1 MTSSPVVDYDAGA
14 AHRSRTSSAPVHEVR
29 ASLVPG
35 DSRSSVASPPP
46 FAPGIQDPI
55 RADLF
60 SPERLEEHAER
71 IASQPVL
78 AEGATGRRLS
88 PRVRD
93 SGRLLLQCYREIAA
107 VIRDEGVTTPAAEW
121 FVDNFHV
128 VDAVVRQ
135 VREDLPPGFYRQ
147 LPKLAEGPLAGYPRV
162 LGLAWAFV
170 AHTDSRFEPETLH
183 RFVRGFQRVQPLT
196 IGELWAVAIA
206 LRIVLLEN
214 LRRLAERIVTGRAAR
229 QDADALAD
237 DLLGLGG
244 RSARPLA
251 YQGLDATVTPS
262 TPFRVEL
269 VQRLRDQDPQST
281 PALRWLNEQL
291 SALGTSAD
299 ELVQLEHHSQAAM
312 NVTVRNVIT
321 SMRTMATF
329 DWAEFFE
336 GVSLVDDLLRD
347 ESRFGAMDFPTRDQ
361 YRHAIEDLARSSRRS
376 ELDVTRRALALA
388 RRATST
394 APTNGA
400 DAADRSGDPGYYLIS
415 KGRALLER
423 DLGCRIPLPRRLLR
437 AVLPGA
443 TPGYLA
449 TIAMVA
455 ALLLALPLLAAHA
468 SGTSLGALVLLGF
481 LALIPA
487 SDLAVAL
494 VNRAVV
500 RLVGPRALPR
510 LELPD
515 GVPPSLRTVVVV
527 PVLLT
532 SEPAIEEHVNRLEI
546 HFLANPDG
554 AVHFALLSDWIDA
567 PTETMPDDDR
577 LLAAAAAGIA
587 RLNARHGAPAGGER
601 FLLLHRRRIW
611 SAGEGKW
618 MGWERKRG
626 KLDELNHLLMGA
638 ADTTFTRPD
647 GRAPRVP
654 PDVRYV
660 ITLDADTRLPRGAAT
675 RLVGTMAHP
684 LNRPTFDVRA
694 GRVVEGYAVLQP
706 RITPSIPGDAA
717 TSLFQRIFAGP
728 AGIDPYASATS
739 DVYQDLFGEGSYTG
753 KGIYDVAVF
762 TAALEGR
769 VPENSLLSHDLFEGI
784 FARAGLVTDIE
795 LFEEFP
801 TDYEVAAGRQYR
813 WARGDWQ
820 LLPWITKGDVIGAT
834 RGTWIPLIGKW
845 KIVDNLR
852 RTLSPPTA
860 WLTLLAGW
868 VLPHGAPF
876 VWTGF
881 VLGTIALPALLPAFA
896 DVIPAR
902 AGISKRTHIRSVARS
917 FALAA
922 SQVALGITFLAH
934 QAWLMG
940 DAIGRTL
947 VRLYLTRRRLLEWTT
962 AAQAESELSR
972 DVTGVYRR
980 MRGALVL
987 AAAAVALLV
996 LRRPESAGLA
1006 APFIVLWALSP
1017 LMARWVSRPPRQ
1029 SSTQA
1034 LSDSDAGTLRS
1045 TARRTWRFFET
1056 FVGPDDSFLPPD
1068 NFQEDPKPVVAHRTS
1083 PTNIGLYLLSTVS
1096 ARDFGWLGILDAL
1109 DRLEATLATMRRLER
1124 FRGHLYN
1131 WYDTGTLRPLE
1142 PRYVSTVDSG
1152 NLAAHLLALGS
1163 ACRSAVDLPLLDRH
1177 VFTGIEDALLLVHD
1191 AASVLTEN
1199 RRSQTVTLGQL
1210 TEARAALAAGLR
1222 DPPVSPAESAARVR
1236 RLTRDADTLVD
1247 IARALTAERGDAEQ
1261 SDLLVWA
1268 EAARDTAASHRRD
1281 LDAIMPWAA
1290 RTEGAVSDST
1300 PALAALLRSPLTPA
1314 DLPDRC
1320 QAAIDELTALRD
1332 ATLRE
1337 ASAPPE
1343 ETPRIDALIADLDHS
1358 ADAARVLVRRL
1369 LAVGRLA
1376 RELFDAMEFGFLFD
1390 PSRKIFSIGYRVTD
1404 GGLDTG
1410 AYDLLASEARL
1421 ASFIAIAKGDVPVAH
1436 WFHLGRP
1443 MTPVSLGSALVSW
1456 SGSMFEYLMPELV
1469 MHAPSGSLLAE
1480 TSRLVVRRQM
1490 SYGAEHGVPWGISES
1505 AYNVRDLDLTFQ
1517 YSNFGV
1523 PGLGLERGLS
1533 EDLVVAPYAT
1543 ALAAM
1548 VDAAGAA
1555 RNFSSLIAVG
1565 ARGPYGFY
1573 EALDYTKS
1581 RLPDGASVAIVR
1593 AYMVHHQGMT
1603 LIALVNA
1610 LQDGVMRSRFH
1621 AEPIIQATE
1630 LLLQERVPRD
1640 VAVSRPRVEEVHAPA
1655 HLRHFVE
1662 PVFRQFT
1669 TPHGPTP
1676 RTHLLSN
1683 GRYAVMLTTAGSG
1696 YSRFGGLAVTR
1707 WREDVTRDN
1716 YGTYL
1721 FLRDVQTGAVWSA
1734 GYQPS
1739 GFEPDSYDVTFS
1751 EDRAEFRRRDGAI
1764 TTSLEVL
1771 VSPEDDA
1778 EMRRVSVTNL
1788 GSQAREI
1795 EVTSYAE
1802 LVLAPPAADAAH
1814 PVFSSLF
1821 VQTEAVAD
1829 LGALLATRRPRS
1841 TSEAATWAAHT
1852 VVVEGQPGGGAQ
1864 YETDRGRFLGRG
1876 RTIRTPMSIIDGR
1889 PLSNTAGSVL
1899 DPIFSLRRRIRLAP
1913 GDTARLTFSTLI
1925 APSRDAALALA
1936 DKYRDPATFERT
1948 VTLAWTQAQVQCHH
1962 LGIEP
1967 DEAHLFQN
1975 LAGRILYSDP
1985 TLRPSTDALART
1997 TSGPSALWAQQISG
2011 DLPIVLVRI
2020 DESEDRGIVRQLL
2033 RAHEYWRVKGLAV
2046 DLVIVNEKAHSY
2058 TQELQASLEALVRTS
2073 QSAGRD
2079 ERLNARGGVFILRR
2093 DLLSPGDHAALQAA
2107 ARAVLL
2113 SRHGT
2118 LAEQLRR
2125 AELPLE
2131 STPVSPRRPARKELP
2146 IDVAAPHFESEFFN
2160 GLGGFVDDGREYVT
2174 VLGEGQWTP
2183 APWVNVIANPAFG
2196 FQVSESGA
2204 GYTWSVNSR
2213 ENQLTPWSNDPV
2225 SDQPGE
2231 TIYIRDEET
2240 GELWGPTLLPI
2251 RESVSPYV
2259 ARHGQGYSR
2268 FEHTSHG
2275 IALQLLQFVPRED
2288 PIKISRLTLENH
2300 SDRPR
2305 RLSVTAYVEWVLG
2318 ASRSTTAP
2326 LITTNVDPET
2336 GAMFARNA
2344 WNPEF
2349 GDRIAF
2355 ADLGGR
2361 QTAWTADRTE
2371 VIGRNGTLDHPAL
2384 LERDGRPSGRVGAG
2398 LDPCAALQTVI
2409 DMPPGGREE
2418 IVFFLG
2424 QASSPAEA
2432 RTLLVR
2438 YRAEDLDTTLAS
2450 VRTHWDDILGAVQVK
2465 TPDRSVDLMLNRWL
2479 LYQTLGCRVWARSA
2493 FYQAGGAYGFRDQLQ
2508 DVMALAVAMREV
2520 AREHL
2525 LRAAARQFVEGDV
2538 QHWWHPPAGRGVRS
2552 RISDDSVWLPYAV
2565 IHYLE
2570 VTGDAALL
2578 DEIVPF
2584 LDGPAIPPGQD
2595 DAYFQPAISAR
2606 QGTLFE
2612 HCARALDRSLSVG
2625 AHGLPLI
2632 GTGDWNDGMNR
2643 VGHEGRGES
2652 VWLGWFLHA
2661 TLWEFARLADVRGE
2675 HARADIWRGHVHHLK
2690 ASLEAHAWDGDWY
2703 RRAYFDDGT
2712 PLGSVASAECRI
2724 DSIAQSWGVISGAA
2738 EPGRAARAMAAVEE
2752 YLVRRDQELILLFTP
2767 PFDRGPLDPG
2777 YIKGYPPGIRENGGQ
2792 YTHAAIWSVMA
2803 FAALGDGDKANELF
2817 SILNPIN
2824 RASTRAGVHRYKV
2837 EPYVAAADVYAE
2849 YPHVGRGGWTWY
2861 TGSAGWMYRAGLEWL
2876 LGFRLRNAVLHVDPC
2891 IPRAWRRYEIMFR
2904 YHGSRYEITVENP
2917 NGATR
2922 GIATMELDGV
2932 VLAAPHGSV
2941 PLTNDG
2947 AVHRVR
2953 VVLG

>member
-1 MTSSPVVDYDAGA
+1 
-14 AHRSRTSSAPVHEVR
+14 
-29 ASLVPG
+29 
-35 DSRSSVASPPP
+35 
-46 FAPGIQDPI
+46 
-55 RADLF
+55 
-60 SPERLEEHAER
+60 
-71 IASQPVL
+71 
-78 AEGATGRRLS
+78 
-88 PRVRD
+88 
-93 SGRLLLQCYREIAA
+93 
-107 VIRDEGVTTPAAEW
+107 VIRDEGATTPAAEW

-135 VREDLPPGFYRQ
+135 VREDLPHGFYRQ
-147 LPKLAEGPLAGYPRV
+147 LPKLADGPLEGYPRV

-170 AHTDSRFEPETLH
+170 AHTDSRFEPETLQ
-183 RFVRGFQRVQPLT
+183 RFVRGFQRAQPLT
-196 IGELWAVAIA
+196 IGELWAVPIA
-206 LRIVLLEN
+206 LRIVLVEN
-214 LRRLAERIVTGRAAR
+214 LRRLAERMVTGRAAR
-229 QDADALAD
+229 QAADALAD

-244 RSARPLA
+244 RPARPLA
-251 YQGLDATVTPS
+251 FQGLGASVAPS
-262 TPFRVEL
+262 TPFTVEL
-269 VQRLRDQDPQST
+269 VQRLREQDPQAT
-281 PALRWLNEQL
+281 PALRWLNERL
-291 SALGTSAD
+291 STLGTSAD
-299 ELVQLEHHSQAAM
+299 ELVQVEHQNQAAM

-336 GVSLVDDLLRD
+336 SVSLVDEVLRAA
-347 ESRFGAMDFPTRDQ
+347 SRFGAMDFPTRDQ
-361 YRHAIEDLARSSRRS
+361 YRHAIEDLARASRRS
-376 ELDVTRRALALA
+376 ELDVTRQALALA
-388 RRATST
+388 RRAASATPRS
-394 APTNGA
+394 GA
-400 DAADRSGDPGYYLIS
+400 SPDDRSEEPGYYLIS
-415 KGRALLER
+415 EGRSLLEQE
-423 DLGCRIPLPRRLLR
+423 LGCRVPLPRRLFR
-437 AVLPGA
+437 ALLSGA
-443 TPGYLA
+443 TPGYL
-449 TIAMVA
+449 VGGA
-455 ALLLALPLLAAHA
+455 AVSAILLALPLLAGHA
-468 SGTSLGALVLLGF
+468 AGTGPVALVLLGL

-494 VNRAVV
+494 VNRAVAW
-500 RLVGPRALPR
+500 LVGPRALPR

-515 GVPPSLRTVVVV
+515 GVPASLRTVVVV

-532 SEPAIEEHVNRLEI
+532 SEAAIEEHVNHLEI

-554 AVHFALLSDWIDA
+554 DIHFALLSDWIDA
-567 PTETMPDDDR
+567 PSETMPEDDR
-577 LLAAAAAGIA
+577 LLAAAAVGIA
-587 RLNARHGAPAGGER
+587 GLNARHGAPPAGGER

-611 SAGEGKW
+611 SAGEDKW

-626 KLDELNHLLMGA
+626 KLDELNHLLMGTG
-638 ADTTFTRPD
+638 DTTFTKPGGRRPQ
-647 GRAPRVP
+647 VP
-654 PDVRYV
+654 SGVRYV

-684 LNRPTFDVRA
+684 LNRPAFDAQA

-706 RITPSIPGDAA
+706 RITPSMPIDPAR
-717 TSLFQRIFAGP
+717 SLFQRIFAGP
-728 AGIDPYASATS
+728 AGIDPYATATS

-753 KGIYDVAVF
+753 KGIYDVAAF

-820 LLPWITKGDVIGAT
+820 LLPWIIKGDGVGGT
-834 RGTWIPLIGKW
+834 RGTWISLIGMW

-860 WLTLLAGW
+860 WLTLIAAW
-868 VLPHGAPF
+868 VLPHGAPL
-876 VWTGF
+876 VWTAF
-881 VLGTIALPALLPAFA
+881 VLGTIALPALMPAFA

-902 AGISKRTHIRSVARS
+902 PGISKRTHIRSIARG

-940 DAIGRTL
+940 DAIARTL
-947 VRLYLTRRRLLEWTT
+947 VRLYLTRRRLLEWTA

-980 MRGALVL
+980 MRGALIL
-987 AAAAVALLV
+987 TATAAALVVLL
-996 LRRPESAGLA
+996 RPEGAGLA
-1006 APFIVLWALSP
+1006 GPFLALWALSP
-1017 LMARWVSRPPRQ
+1017 LVSRWVSRPSRP
-1029 SSTQA
+1029 SSTRVLA
-1034 LSDSDAGTLRS
+1034 FSDATLLRS
-1045 TARRTWRFFET
+1045 TARRTWRFFEI
-1056 FVGPDDSFLPPD
+1056 FVGPDDAFLPPD
-1068 NFQEDPKPVVAHRTS
+1068 NFQEDPRPVVAHRTS
-1083 PTNIGLYLLSTVS
+1083 PTNIGLYLLSIVS
-1096 ARDFGWLGILDAL
+1096 ARDFGWLGILDTL

-1124 FRGHLYN
+1124 FRGHFYN
-1131 WYDTGTLRPLE
+1131 WYDTGGLRPLE

-1152 NLAAHLLALGS
+1152 NLAAHLLTLDR
-1163 ACRSAVDLPLLDRH
+1163 ACRNAVDFPLLDRH
-1177 VFTGIEDALLLVHD
+1177 VFAGIEDALLLVQD

-1210 TEARAALAAGLR
+1210 AEAREALAAGLR
-1222 DPPVSPAESAARVR
+1222 DPPASPAESAARVR
-1236 RLTRDADTLVD
+1236 RLAHAADTLVD
-1247 IARALTAERGDAEQ
+1247 VARALTAEREDADQ
-1261 SDLLVWA
+1261 SDLVIWA
-1268 EAARDTAASHRRD
+1268 EAARASVTSHRRD
-1281 LDAIMPWAA
+1281 LDTLMPWTALL
-1290 RTEGAVSDST
+1290 EGTAPDPT
-1300 PALAALLRSPLTPA
+1300 PALDALLRSPCAPTELS
-1314 DLPDRC
+1314 DRAE
-1320 QAAIDELTALRD
+1320 AAIDELTTLRD

-1337 ASAPPE
+1337 GSAQTEATARIE
-1343 ETPRIDALIADLDHS
+1343 ELIGRLARS
-1358 ADAARVLVRRL
+1358 ADAGRVLVRRL
-1369 LAVGRLA
+1369 LAAGRLA

-1390 PSRKIFSIGYRVTD
+1390 PSQKLFSIGYRDID
-1404 GGLDTG
+1404 GGLDPS

-1421 ASFIAIAKGDVPVAH
+1421 ASFIAIAKGDVPVSH

-1443 MTPVSLGSALVSW
+1443 MTPVGLGSALVSW

-1469 MHAPSGSLLAE
+1469 MHVLPGSLLAE

-1490 SYGAEHGVPWGISES
+1490 SYGAEHRVPWGISES

-1548 VDAAGAA
+1548 VDPGAAA
-1555 RNFSSLIAVG
+1555 RNFSSLVAAG
-1565 ARGPYGFY
+1565 AQGPYGFY
-1573 EALDYTKS
+1573 EALDYTGS
-1581 RLPDGASVAIVR
+1581 RLPDGSSVAIVR
-1593 AYMVHHQGMT
+1593 AYMAHHQGMT
-1603 LIALVNA
+1603 LVALANA
-1610 LQDGVMRSRFH
+1610 LCDGVMRSRFH

-1655 HLRHFVE
+1655 HLRDFVE
-1662 PVFRQFT
+1662 PVFRQFN
-1669 TPHGPTP
+1669 TPHGSTP
-1676 RTHLLSN
+1676 RTHLISN

-1696 YSRFGGLAVTR
+1696 YSRFGSIAVTR
-1707 WREDVTRDN
+1707 WREDVTRDS
-1716 YGTYL
+1716 YGTYV
-1721 FLRDVQTGAVWSA
+1721 FLRDVQSGAVWSA
-1734 GYQPS
+1734 GYQPT
-1739 GFEPDSYDVTFS
+1739 GVEPDTYRVTFS
-1751 EDRAEFRRRDGAI
+1751 EDRAEFRRRDGSIA
-1764 TTSLEVL
+1764 TSLEVL

-1802 LVLAPPAADAAH
+1802 MVLAPAAADAAH
-1814 PVFSSLF
+1814 PVFSNLF
-1821 VQTEAVAD
+1821 VQTEAVTD
-1829 LGALLATRRPRS
+1829 LGALLATRRVRS
-1841 TSEAATWAAHT
+1841 AGEPTTWAAHT
-1852 VVVEGQPGGGAQ
+1852 VVVEGQSGGGAQ

-1913 GDTARLTFSTLI
+1913 GETARLTFSMLI
-1925 APSRDAALALA
+1925 APSRETALALA

-1975 LAGRILYSDP
+1975 LASRILYSDP
-1985 TLRPSTDALART
+1985 TLRPSAEVLARSN
-1997 TSGPSALWAQQISG
+1997 SGPSALWAQQISG

-2046 DLVIVNEKAHSY
+2046 DLVIMNEKAHSY

-2073 QSAGRD
+2073 ARRE
-2079 ERLNARGGVFILRR
+2079 ERLDAHGGVFILRR

-2125 AELPLE
+2125 AEPPPEATLA
-2131 STPVSPRRPARKELP
+2131 PRRPPTSKRP
-2146 IDVAAPHFESEFFN
+2146 PVDVPVPHLESEFFN

-2183 APWVNVIANPAFG
+2183 APWVNVIANPTFG

-2225 SDQPGE
+2225 SDAPGE

-2240 GELWGPTLLPI
+2240 GELWGPTVLPI
-2251 RESVSPYV
+2251 RENASPYV
-2259 ARHGQGYSR
+2259 ARHGHGYSR

-2275 IALQLLQFVPRED
+2275 IALELLQFVPRED
-2288 PIKISRLTLENH
+2288 PIKISRLRLENH

-2305 RLSVTAYVEWVLG
+2305 HLSVTAYVEWVLG
-2318 ASRSTTAP
+2318 ASRSRTAP
-2326 LITTNVDPET
+2326 LITTEIDRET
-2336 GAMFARNA
+2336 GAMLARNA

-2361 QTAWTADRTE
+2361 QTAWTGDRSE
-2371 VIGRNGTLDHPAL
+2371 IIGRNGALDHPAL
-2384 LERDGRPSGRVGAG
+2384 LERGGRPSGRVGAG

-2409 DMPPGGREE
+2409 ELPPGGREE
-2418 IVFFLG
+2418 IMFFLG
-2424 QASSPAEA
+2424 QTSSPAEA
-2432 RTLLVR
+2432 RALVLR
-2438 YRAEDLDTTLAS
+2438 YRAEDLDRTLET

-2508 DVMALAVAMREV
+2508 DVMALAVAKREV

-2552 RISDDSVWLPYAV
+2552 RISDDAIWLAYAV
-2565 IHYLE
+2565 THYLE
-2570 VTGDAALL
+2570 VTGDSALL
-2578 DEIVPF
+2578 DETIPF
-2584 LDGPAIPPGQD
+2584 LEGPAIPPGQD
-2595 DAYFQPAISAR
+2595 DSYFQPAISEER
-2606 QGTLFE
+2606 GTLFE

-2632 GTGDWNDGMNR
+2632 GAGDWNDGMNR

-2652 VWLGWFLHA
+2652 VWLGWFLHT
-2661 TLWEFARLADVRGE
+2661 TLWEFARLADARGE
-2675 HARADIWRGHVHHLK
+2675 HPRAAAWRDHVRALK
-2690 ASLEAHAWDGDWY
+2690 ASLEAHGWDGDWY

-2712 PLGSVASAECRI
+2712 PLGSVANTECRI
-2724 DSIAQSWGVISGAA
+2724 DSIAQSWGMISGAA
-2738 EPGRAARAMAAVEE
+2738 DPTRATRAMAAVEQ

-2767 PFDRGPLDPG
+2767 PFDRAPLDPG

-2861 TGSAGWMYRAGLEWL
+2861 TGSSGWMYRAGLEWL
-2876 LGFRLRNAVLHVDPC
+2876 LGFRLRGAVLHLDPC
-2891 IPRAWRRYEIMFR
+2891 IPRAWRGYEITFR
-2904 YHGSRYEITVENP
+2904 YHASRYEITVENP

-2922 GIATMELDGV
+2922 GISSIEVDGV
-2932 VLAAPHGSV
+2932 PRTVTGGSV
-2941 PLTNDG
+2941 PLTSDG

>member
-1 MTSSPVVDYDAGA
+1 
-14 AHRSRTSSAPVHEVR
+14 
-29 ASLVPG
+29 
-35 DSRSSVASPPP
+35 
-46 FAPGIQDPI
+46 
-55 RADLF
+55 
-60 SPERLEEHAER
+60 
-71 IASQPVL
+71 
-78 AEGATGRRLS
+78 
-88 PRVRD
+88 
-93 SGRLLLQCYREIAA
+93 
-107 VIRDEGVTTPAAEW
+107 VIRDEGATTPAAEW

-135 VREDLPPGFYRQ
+135 VREDLPRGFYRQ
-147 LPKLAEGPLAGYPRV
+147 LPKLAEDPLEGYPRV
-162 LGLAWAFV
+162 IGLAWAFV
-170 AHTDSRFEPETLH
+170 AHTDSRFEPETLQ

-196 IGELWAVAIA
+196 IGELWAVPIA

-214 LRRLAERIVTGRAAR
+214 LRRLAERIVNGRAAR
-229 QDADALAD
+229 HEADALANE
-237 DLLGLGG
+237 LLGLGG

-251 YQGLDATVTPS
+251 FQGLEATARS
-262 TPFRVEL
+262 TAFTVEL
-269 VQRLRDQDPQST
+269 IQRLREEDPQST
-281 PALRWLNEQL
+281 PALQWLDDQL
-291 SALGTSAD
+291 STLGSSAD
-299 ELVQLEHHSQAAM
+299 ELVQVEHQNQAAM

-321 SMRTMATF
+321 SMRMMSTF
-329 DWAEFFE
+329 DWAAFFE
-336 GVSLVDDLLRD
+336 SISLVDDLLRS
-347 ESRFGAMDFPTRDQ
+347 ESHFGAMDFSTRDQ
-361 YRHAIEDLARSSRRS
+361 YRHAIEDLARTSTWS
-376 ELDVTRRALALA
+376 ELDITRQVIDRAKRAALAALK
-388 RRATST
+388 TG
-394 APTNGA
+394 APPGG
-400 DAADRSGDPGYYLIS
+400 RSEDPGYYLIS
-415 KGRALLER
+415 EGRPRLEK
-423 DLGCRIPLPRRLLR
+423 DLGCHVPIKRWCLR
-437 AVLPGA
+437 VFLSGA
-443 TPGYLA
+443 TPGYLT
-449 TIAMVA
+449 TIAVVTG
-455 ALLLALPLLAAHA
+455 LLLMLPLLAAHA
-468 SGTSLGALVLLGF
+468 SGVSLGALVLLGF
-481 LALIPA
+481 LAMIPA
-487 SDLAVAL
+487 SDLAIAL
-494 VNRAVV
+494 INRSVMEM
-500 RLVGPRALPR
+500 VGPRALPR
-510 LELPD
+510 LELHD

-532 SEPAIEEHVNRLEI
+532 SEAAIEEHVNHLEI

-554 AVHFALLSDWIDA
+554 AIHFALLSDWIDA
-567 PTETMPDDDR
+567 PTETMPEDDR
-577 LLAAAAAGIA
+577 LLAVAIDGVA
-587 RLNARHGAPAGGER
+587 RLNARHGPAPAASER

-626 KLDELNHLLMGA
+626 KLDELNHLLTGA
-638 ADTTFTRPD
+638 RGTTFLAIHGRP
-647 GRAPRVP
+647 PQVP
-654 PDVRYV
+654 AGVRYV
-660 ITLDADTRLPRGAAT
+660 ITLDADTRLPRGVAN
-675 RLVGTMAHP
+675 RLVGTIAHP
-684 LNRPTFDVRA
+684 LNRPAFDVRA
-694 GRVVEGYAVLQP
+694 GRVVDGYGVLQP
-706 RITPSIPGDAA
+706 RITPTIPTDRG

-728 AGIDPYASATS
+728 AGIDPYATATS

-753 KGIYDVAVF
+753 KGIYDVAAF

-813 WARGDWQ
+813 LARGDWQ
-820 LLPWITKGDVIGAT
+820 LLPWII
-834 RGTWIPLIGKW
+834 RGTGTPLIGRW
-845 KIVDNLR
+845 KIADNLR
-852 RTLSPPTA
+852 RTLSPPAA
-860 WLTLLAGW
+860 WLTLVAGW
-868 VLPHGAPF
+868 TVLDRAPL
-876 VWTGF
+876 VWTTF
-881 VLGTIALPALLPAFA
+881 VLATIALPALVPAFA
-896 DVIPAR
+896 EVVPKR
-902 AGISKRTHIRSVARS
+902 SGISKRTHLRGVARS
-917 FALAA
+917 FTLSA
-922 SQVALGITFLAH
+922 SQIGLGITFLAH

-940 DAIGRTL
+940 DAIARTL
-947 VRLYLTRRRLLEWTT
+947 VRLYLTRRRLLEWTA

-972 DVTGVYRR
+972 DITGVYRR
-980 MRGALVL
+980 MRGALIL
-987 AAAAVALLV
+987 TAVAAGALV
-996 LRRPESAGLA
+996 ALVRPESAAVAG
-1006 APFIVLWALSP
+1006 PFLLLWSLSP
-1017 LMARWVSRPPRQ
+1017 LVARWVSRPPRP
-1029 SSTQA
+1029 SPTQL
-1034 LSDSDAGTLRS
+1034 LSRSDANLLRL

-1056 FVGPDDSFLPPD
+1056 FVGPDDTFLPPD

-1083 PTNIGLYLLSTVS
+1083 PTNIGLYLLSIVS
-1096 ARDFGWLGILDAL
+1096 ARDFGWVGMLDTL
-1109 DRLEATLATMRRLER
+1109 DRLEATLGTMRRLER
-1124 FRGHLYN
+1124 FRGHFYN
-1131 WYDTGTLRPLE
+1131 WYDTGGLRPLE

-1152 NLAAHLLALGS
+1152 NLAAHLLTLGS
-1163 ACRSAVDLPLLDRH
+1163 ACRSAIHEPLLDRH
-1177 VFTGIEDALLLVHD
+1177 VFAGIDDAVELVQE
-1191 AASVLTEN
+1191 AASVLADD
-1199 RRSQTVTLGQL
+1199 RRSQTVTLRDL
-1210 TEARAALAAGLR
+1210 AETRETLAAGLR
-1222 DPPVSPAESAARVR
+1222 DLPVGLAESAARLR

-1247 IARALTAERGDAEQ
+1247 ISRTLTDERGEAEP

-1268 EAARDTAASHRRD
+1268 QAARATSASHQRD
-1281 LDAIMPWAA
+1281 LDTIMPWASHLEA
-1290 RTEGAVSDST
+1290 APTDPAHTSPDLVRAVTACFASAPT
-1300 PALAALLRSPLTPA
+1300 AA

-1320 QAAIDELTALRD
+1320 QAAIAELTILRD

-1337 ASAPPE
+1337 SSVRGDDI
-1343 ETPRIDALIADLDHS
+1343 TRIDELIVGLERS
-1358 ADAARVLVRRL
+1358 SVAAHVLVGRL
-1369 LAVGRLA
+1369 LAITRVA
-1376 RELFDAMEFGFLFD
+1376 KELLDAMQFGFLFD

-1404 GGLDTG
+1404 GGLDAG

-1421 ASFIAIAKGDVPVAH
+1421 ASFIAIAKGDVPVSH
-1436 WFHLGRP
+1436 WFQLGRP
-1443 MTPVSLGSALVSW
+1443 MTPVGLGSALVSW

-1480 TSRLVVRRQM
+1480 TSRLVVQRQI

-1523 PGLGLERGLS
+1523 PGLGLERGLG

-1548 VDAAGAA
+1548 VDPVAAAKNLASLTALGAQ
-1555 RNFSSLIAVG
+1555 
-1565 ARGPYGFY
+1565 GPYGLY

-1581 RLPDGASVAIVR
+1581 RLPDGASVAIVH
-1593 AYMVHHQGMT
+1593 AYMAHHQGMT
-1603 LIALVNA
+1603 LVALANA
-1610 LQDGVMRSRFH
+1610 LRDGVMRARFH
-1621 AEPIIQATE
+1621 AEPIIEATD
-1630 LLLQERVPRD
+1630 LLLQERAPRD
-1640 VAVSRPRVEEVHAPA
+1640 VAVARPRAEEVHAPA
-1655 HLRHFVE
+1655 HVRGFVE

-1696 YSRFGGLAVTR
+1696 YSRCAGLAITR

-1716 YGTYL
+1716 WGTYL
-1721 FLRDVQTGAVWSA
+1721 FLRDVQSGAVWSA
-1734 GYQPS
+1734 GHQPT
-1739 GFEPDSYDVTFS
+1739 GVEPDSYRVTFS

-1764 TTSLEVL
+1764 TTTLEVL

-1788 GSQAREI
+1788 GVQAREI
-1795 EVTSYAE
+1795 ELTSYAE

-1829 LGALLATRRPRS
+1829 LGALLATRRVRS
-1841 TSEAATWAAHT
+1841 ASEAAVWAAHT
-1852 VVVEGQPGGGAQ
+1852 VVVEGQTGGGAQ

-1899 DPIFSLRRRIRLAP
+1899 DPIFSLRRRIRLAA
-1913 GDTARLTFSTLI
+1913 GQTARLTFSTLI
-1925 APSRDAALALA
+1925 ASSREAAVALA

-1975 LAGRILYSDP
+1975 LASRILYSDP
-1985 TLRPSTDALART
+1985 TLRPSADVLARN

-2046 DLVIVNEKAHSY
+2046 DLVILNEEAHSY
-2058 TQELQASLEALVRTS
+2058 TQELQTSLETLVRTS
-2073 QSAGRD
+2073 QSARRD
-2079 ERLNARGGVFILRR
+2079 EREDAHGNVFILRK
-2093 DLLSPGDHAALQAA
+2093 DLLTPGDHAALQAA
-2107 ARAVLL
+2107 ARAILL

-2118 LAEQLRR
+2118 LAEQLLR
-2125 AELPLE
+2125 AEP
-2131 STPVSPRRPARKELP
+2131 TPGPVPSPRRRPARKDEP
-2146 IDVAAPHFESEFFN
+2146 VAVSSPRPDSEFFN
-2160 GLGGFVDDGREYVT
+2160 GVGGFVNDGREYVT
-2174 VLGEGQWTP
+2174 ALGEGQWTP

-2204 GYTWSVNSR
+2204 GYAWSLNSR
-2213 ENQLTPWSNDPV
+2213 ENQLTTWSNDPV
-2225 SDQPGE
+2225 SDPPGE

-2251 RESVSPYV
+2251 RENASPYV

-2275 IALQLLQFVPRED
+2275 IAVHLLQFVPLED
-2288 PIKISRLTLENH
+2288 PIKISRLTLQNH
-2300 SDRPR
+2300 SGRSR

-2326 LITTNVDPET
+2326 FITTEIDPET
-2336 GAMFARNA
+2336 GALFAHNV

-2361 QTAWTADRTE
+2361 QTAWTGDRAE
-2371 VIGRNGTLDHPAL
+2371 IIGRNGTLDHPAL
-2384 LERDGRPSGRVGAG
+2384 LERGGRPSGRVGAG

-2409 DMPPGGREE
+2409 EVPAGGREE

-2424 QASSPAEA
+2424 QASSSVEA
-2432 RTLLVR
+2432 RALLVR
-2438 YRAEDLDTTLAS
+2438 YRAEDLDLTLEA

-2465 TPDRSVDLMLNRWL
+2465 TPDRSMDLMLNRWL

-2508 DVMALAVAMREV
+2508 DVMALAVAKREV

-2538 QHWWHPPAGRGVRS
+2538 QHWWHPPSGRGVRT
-2552 RISDDSVWLPYAV
+2552 RISDDSIWLPYAV
-2565 IHYLE
+2565 THYLE
-2570 VTGDAALL
+2570 VTGDATLL

-2584 LDGPAIPPGQD
+2584 LEGPAIPPGQD
-2595 DAYFQPAISAR
+2595 ESYFQPSLSAER
-2606 QGTLFE
+2606 ATLFE
-2612 HCARALDRSLSVG
+2612 HCARALDRSLAVG

-2643 VGHEGRGES
+2643 VGDKGRGES

-2661 TLWEFARLADVRGE
+2661 TLWEFARLADARGE
-2675 HARADIWRGHVHHLK
+2675 GARADTWRTHVHALK
-2690 ASLEAHAWDGDWY
+2690 TSLEAHAWDGDWY

-2712 PLGSVASAECRI
+2712 PLGSVANAECRI
-2724 DSIAQSWGVISGAA
+2724 DSIAQSWGVLSGAA
-2738 EPGRAARAMAAVEE
+2738 EPARAARAMAAVEE

-2767 PFDRGPLDPG
+2767 PFDRAPLDPG

-2792 YTHAAIWSVMA
+2792 YTHAAIWAVMA
-2803 FAALGDGDKANELF
+2803 FAALGAGDMANELF

-2837 EPYVAAADVYAE
+2837 EPYVAVADVYAE

-2876 LGFRLRNAVLHVDPC
+2876 LGFRLRGAVLHLDPC
-2891 IPRAWRRYEIMFR
+2891 IPRAWRRFDIAFR
-2904 YHGSRYEITVENP
+2904 YHASRYEIAVENP
-2917 NGATR
+2917 NGVSR
-2922 GIATMELDGV
+2922 GISTIEVDGIP
-2932 VLAAPHGSV
+2932 LAFAGGSI
-2941 PLTNDG
+2941 PLTSDG
-2947 AVHRVR
+2947 ETHRVR